1 MFAHSK
7 LKNICYQ
14 KKREKTK
21 EKHLDVSVGGLYNNR
36 GFDLASL

>member
-14 KKREKTK
+14 KNRERTK
-21 EKHLDVSVGGLYNNR
+21 KKPLDVSVGELYNNR
-36 GFDLASL
+36 GFDLGSL

>member
-7 LKNICYQ
+7 LNRACYQ
-14 KKREKTK
+14 KKRERTKKKT
-21 EKHLDVSVGGLYNNR
+21 LDVSVGGLYNNR